1 MMERNKSLYWTL
13 VIISAV
19 VLGFDI
25 VLLMRMPDTSLP
37 QRIAYAAIVSVV
49 IIFMAL
55 MMFMYG
61 PKDGGHGC
69 QSLLKKRKR
78 WITPVPD
85 PDGLRWITSGAWTL
99 LFTMMWGA
107 IIYNLTHTLSIWALI
122 IPLVIIFL
130 LMAAVDLTVNIKL
143 FRAAGRPITWMIVL
157 YTLCEI
163 LELALFIV

>member
-1 MMERNKSLYWTL
+1 MMERHKSLYWTL
-13 VIISAV
+13 VTAAAV
-19 VLGFDI
+19 VLGLDI
-25 VLLMRMPDTSLP
+25 VLFIRMPDTSLSH
-37 QRIAYAAIVSVV
+37 RIVYAAIVAVV
-49 IIFMAL
+49 NILIAL
-55 MMFMYG
+55 LMYIA
-61 PKDGGHGC
+61 PKMEATDV
-69 QSLLKKRKR
+69 SLPSKKRKR

-122 IPLVIIFL
+122 IPLVVILL

-143 FRAAGRPITWMIVL
+143 FRATGRPITWMVVL

-163 LELALFIV
+163 LELALFII

>member
-25 VLLMRMPDTSLP
+25 VLLIRMPDTSLS

-49 IIFMAL
+49 IIFIALLMYMA
-55 MMFMYG
+55 
-61 PKDGGHGC
+61 PKMEAKDV
-69 QSLLKKRKR
+69 SLPSKKRKR

-99 LFTMMWGA
+99 LFTMMWGVF
-107 IIYNLTHTLSIWALI
+107 IYNLTHTLPIWALI
-122 IPLVIIFL
+122 IPLVVILL
-130 LMAAVDLTVNIKL
+130 LMAAVDLTINIKL
-143 FRAAGRPITWMIVL
+143 FRAAGRPITWMVVL
-157 YTLCEI
+157 YSLCEI

>member
-25 VLLMRMPDTSLP
+25 VLLMRMPDTSP
-37 QRIAYAAIVSVV
+37 SQRIAYAAIVSVV
-49 IIFMAL
+49 IIFIALLMYMA
-55 MMFMYG
+55 
-61 PKDGGHGC
+61 PKMEAKDV
-69 QSLLKKRKR
+69 SLPSKKRKR

-85 PDGLRWITSGAWTL
+85 SDGLRWITSGAWTL
-99 LFTMMWGA
+99 LFTMMWGVF
-107 IIYNLTHTLSIWALI
+107 IYNLTHTLPIWALI
-122 IPLVIIFL
+122 IPLVVILL

-143 FRAAGRPITWMIVL
+143 FRAAGRPITWMVVL

>member
-19 VLGFDI
+19 VLCFDI
-25 VLLMRMPDTSLP
+25 VLLMRMPDTSLS
-37 QRIAYAAIVSVV
+37 QRIALAAIVSVV

-55 MMFMYG
+55 LMYMV
-61 PKDGGHGC
+61 PKMEATDV
-69 QSLLKKRKR
+69 SLPSKKRER

-85 PDGLRWITSGAWTL
+85 PNGLRWITSGAWTF

-107 IIYNLTHTLSIWALI
+107 IIYNLTHTLPIWALI

>member
-25 VLLMRMPDTSLP
+25 VLLMRMPDTSLS
-37 QRIAYAAIVSVV
+37 QRIALAAIVSVV

-55 MMFMYG
+55 LMYMV
-61 PKDGGHGC
+61 PKMEATDV
-69 QSLLKKRKR
+69 SLPSKKRKR

-85 PDGLRWITSGAWTL
+85 PNGLRWITSGAWTL

-107 IIYNLTHTLSIWALI
+107 IIYNLTHTLPIWALI

-163 LELALFIV
+163 LELTLFIV

>member
-25 VLLMRMPDTSLP
+25 VLLIRMPDTSLS
-37 QRIAYAAIVSVV
+37 QRIALAAIVSVV

-55 MMFMYG
+55 LMYMV
-61 PKDGGHGC
+61 PKMEATDVNP
-69 QSLLKKRKR
+69 SSKKRKR

-157 YTLCEI
+157 YSLCEI

>member
-13 VIISAV
+13 VVISAV

-25 VLLMRMPDTSLP
+25 VLLIRMPDTSLSR
-37 QRIAYAAIVSVV
+37 RIVFAAIVSVV
-49 IIFMAL
+49 NIFYALIMYMA
-55 MMFMYG
+55 
-61 PKDGGHGC
+61 PKMEVTGS
-69 QSLLKKRKR
+69 SLPTKKSKLF
-78 WITPVPD
+78 ITPVPD

-99 LFTMMWGA
+99 LFTLMWGV
-107 IIYNLTHTLSIWALI
+107 ILYILTHSLPIWALI
-122 IPLVIIFL
+122 ISFVINFL

-163 LELALFIV
+163 LELALFII

>member
-13 VIISAV
+13 VILSAV

-25 VLLMRMPDTSLP
+25 VLLMRMPDTSLS
-37 QRIAYAAIVSVV
+37 QRIALAAIVSVV
-49 IIFMAL
+49 IIFIALLMYMA
-55 MMFMYG
+55 
-61 PKDGGHGC
+61 PKMEAKDV
-69 QSLLKKRKR
+69 SLPSKKRKR

-99 LFTMMWGA
+99 LFTMMWGVF
-107 IIYNLTHTLSIWALI
+107 IYNLTHTLPIWALI
-122 IPLVIIFL
+122 IPLVVILL

-143 FRAAGRPITWMIVL
+143 FRAAGRPITWMIAL
-157 YTLCEI
+157 YSLCEI